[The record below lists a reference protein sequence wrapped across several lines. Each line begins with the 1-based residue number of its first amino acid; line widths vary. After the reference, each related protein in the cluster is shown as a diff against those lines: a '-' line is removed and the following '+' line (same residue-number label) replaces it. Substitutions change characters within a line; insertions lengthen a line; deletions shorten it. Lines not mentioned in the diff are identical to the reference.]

1 MATKPRPYK
10 PQVSPSGAPTGV
22 AKSDDHWD
30 EFLRTLV
37 NYGGNCTRACE
48 ICKISREAVYWK
60 RRNDKE
66 FSQRYDEA
74 MEQSTDVLEDE
85 VVRRAF
91 EGVQEGVYYQG
102 DRVDLKT
109 VYSDS
114 LIQFMLR
121 SRRPE
126 KYKDRVSTDNT
137 NLNANVTVEDDDEVM
152 AQLCA
157 KLGAV
162 NPNKKGSKKDTKK

>member
-1 MATKPRPYK
+1 MPAKRSK
-10 PQVSPSGAPTGV
+10 PQVSPNGSPAGM
-22 AKSDDHWD
+22 AKSADHWD

-37 NYGGNCTRACE
+37 EYAGNCTRACE
-48 ICKISREAVYWK
+48 LCKITREAVYWK

-66 FSQRYDEA
+66 FSKRYDEA
-74 MEQSTDVLEDE
+74 MEQSTDALEDE
-85 VVRRAF
+85 AVRRAF

-109 VYSDS
+109 VYSDG

-126 KYKDRVSTDNT
+126 KFKDRVSTDNT
-137 NLNANVTVEDDDEVM
+137 NLNANVAVEDDDEVM

-162 NPNKKGSKKDTKK
+162 NPKKDTTKKGAKK